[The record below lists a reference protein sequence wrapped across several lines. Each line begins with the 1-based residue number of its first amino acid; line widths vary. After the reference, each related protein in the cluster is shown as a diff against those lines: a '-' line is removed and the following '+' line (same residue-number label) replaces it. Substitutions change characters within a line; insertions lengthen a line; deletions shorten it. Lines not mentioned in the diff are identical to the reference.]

1 MFPEPAPTPY
11 DPETRVYSTAPVHHP
26 VEADRE
32 LYLLRTVR
40 TGIGLIAL
48 GLGLWWAAGSLWE
61 VLGVAFDS
69 LLGTPAP

>member
-11 DPETRVYSTAPVHHP
+11 DPETRVYSTAPVQHP

-61 VLGVAFDS
+61 VLRVALDS
-69 LLGTPAP
+69 LGTPAP